1 MKRKLPGL
9 FMVVTL
15 VNVVVN
21 IPRIIKMEYI
31 VPLV

>member
-1 MKRKLPGL
+1 MKRKLPEL

-31 VPLV
+31 VALV